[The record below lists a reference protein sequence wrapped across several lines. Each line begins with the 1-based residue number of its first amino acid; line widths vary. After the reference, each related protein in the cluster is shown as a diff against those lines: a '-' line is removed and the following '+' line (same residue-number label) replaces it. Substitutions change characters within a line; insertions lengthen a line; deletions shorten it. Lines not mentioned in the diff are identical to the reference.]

1 MPRKLDES
9 RRLQKRAEQL
19 IPGGVCS
26 PVRAFKAVECDAPFI
41 VRGQGSH
48 IWDADGNEY
57 IDYIGS
63 WGPLILGHADAGVLD
78 AILNAAGNGTSF
90 GASTPAEAD
99 LAELVI
105 AAFPHVQKIRF
116 VSSGT
121 EATMSAIRL
130 ARAYTKRK
138 YIIKFEGC
146 YHGHADA
153 LLVKAGSGIAT
164 LGIPGSAGVL
174 EEVSQFTIALP
185 FNDTEAVEQ
194 AFSKY
199 RHMIACVIVEPVV
212 GNMGCV
218 PASGDYLASL
228 RTITQ
233 REKAVLIFDEV
244 MTGFRVAYGGAQ
256 EKYGITPDLT
266 TFGKIIGG
274 GLPVGGYG
282 GPTDIM
288 NLVAPLGPMYQAGT
302 LSGNPLAM
310 AAGIATLKRLQ
321 EKKAEIYPQL
331 EALSTK
337 LVEGVAAAAKESGV
351 PLSFNR
357 VGSMFTWF
365 FTADQVTD
373 WDSASKADTKAFG
386 KFFRSMLDAGIYLP
400 PSQFE
405 AAFLGTAHSEDD
417 ISRTVTA
424 AKHAFSALKH

>member
-1 MPRKLDES
+1 MARKLVES
-9 RRLQKRAEQL
+9 RRLQQRAEQL

-57 IDYIGS
+57 IDYVGS

-146 YHGHADA
+146 YHGHADS

-233 REKAVLIFDEV
+233 REKSVLIFDEV

-274 GLPVGGYG
+274 GLPVGAYG
-282 GPTDIM
+282 GAAEIM

-331 EALSTK
+331 EALSGK
-337 LVEGVAAAAKESGV
+337 LVDGVAATAKDAKV
-351 PLSFNR
+351 PLTLNR
-357 VGSMFTWF
+357 AGSMFTWF
-365 FTADQVTD
+365 FTSDPVTD
-373 WDSASKADTKAFG
+373 WESAAKADTKAFG
-386 KFFRSMLDAGIYLP
+386 KFFRAMLDAGVYLP

-405 AAFLGTAHSEDD
+405 AAFLGAAHTEDD
-417 ISRTVTA
+417 ISNTIAA